1 MKIDIKSLPTTL
13 RRLLKKLQHYSA
25 FVFIIAVLGV
35 YSFLVFQIGQL
46 SGNEPDDDTVSEQLK
61 TAPRI
66 KIDQDSINKIKQLED
81 QNIGVQSLFK
91 TARDNPFLEEADK

>member
-1 MKIDIKSLPTTL
+1 MKIDIKSLPTIL
-13 RRLLKKLQHYSA
+13 RQSLKKLQRYSA
-25 FVFIIAVLGV
+25 FIFIIAVLGV

-46 SGNEPDDDTVSEQLK
+46 SGNEPDDDSVNEQLK

>member
-1 MKIDIKSLPTTL
+1 MKLDIKSLPTTL
-13 RRLLKKLQHYSA
+13 RRFLKKLQRYSA
-25 FVFIIAVLGV
+25 FIFIIAVLAV

-46 SGNEPDDDTVSEQLK
+46 SGNEPDDDSVSEQLK

-81 QNIGVQSLFK
+81 QNIGVQALFK
-91 TARDNPFLEEADK
+91 TARNNPFLEEADK